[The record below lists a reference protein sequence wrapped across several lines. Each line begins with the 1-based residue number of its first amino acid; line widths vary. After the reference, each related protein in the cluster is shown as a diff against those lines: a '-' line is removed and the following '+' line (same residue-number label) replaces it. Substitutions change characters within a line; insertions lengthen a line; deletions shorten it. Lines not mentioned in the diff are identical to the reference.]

1 MKQLVFILLSL
12 LFAFSAQAQRNEFY
26 FGDKDRGDVEL
37 ALQTLDVEIANIEYK
52 IKTLKAE
59 NEELHKKFSRST
71 NSQALYLFKTLSQK
85 NDSLITAHYKDKSL
99 YEEMKQQVLLKSLNK
114 DNVAYVSSK
123 GNNPEKLLAAAQ
135 AYTVMRY
142 ADAQV
147 NAATVNSS
155 GIISSLKGAV
165 FNYWYKDV
173 TVKVQGPNNWKRM
186 YMLKANGGAQFFE
199 VPYPGRYIFVFSH
212 GNEVSVCTTVCNP
225 GQSLSYDLDGNS
237 YDLMAVLPRGY

>member
-1 MKQLVFILLSL
+1 MKQLAFILLSV

-26 FGDKDRGDVEL
+26 FGDKDRGNVEIT
-37 ALQTLDVEIANIEYK
+37 LQTFDVEIAKIEQE
-52 IKTLKAE
+52 IKALKAE

-85 NDSLITAHYKDKSL
+85 NDSLIAACYAEKSL
-99 YEEMKQQVLLKSLNK
+99 YEDMKQQALLKSLHK
-114 DNVAYVSSK
+114 DQVSYVASK

-135 AYTVMRY
+135 AYTVMKY
-142 ADAQV
+142 ADAQA

-155 GIISSLKGAV
+155 GAISGLKGAV

-173 TVKVQGPNNWKRM
+173 TVKVKGPNNWTRM
-186 YMLKANGGAQFFE
+186 YMLKRNGGAQFFE
-199 VPYPGRYIFVFSH
+199 VPYPGRYTFVFSH

-225 GQSLSYDLDGNS
+225 GQSLSHDLDGNA